1 MSLVRAELRRLAKR
15 RITRWMTV
23 LVLGLMAT
31 VAIVIAVENQKPG
44 PAARAEAEAAAAREF
59 QEQQTWME
67 QEIDACEQAHA
78 TGVDDEFYPADCE
91 EIRTWYPAQEEM
103 VEWNLPP
110 AFEFRDEFPD
120 MITVLAALLSMLA
133 FVVGAS
139 VVGAEWRTGGMMNLL
154 LWRPRRLQVLGT
166 KLTALLGTLLGL
178 GVLLG
183 AAWTA
188 AFWLIAT
195 YRGVTDGMTD
205 GTWQSFALTGVR
217 GMAMV
222 LVAGTIGFTVAS
234 IGRHTAAAMG
244 AAIAAIVVGVAG
256 VAIVAQGMLQLQFFE
271 RWMWTTYVT
280 AWLERSVVLQD
291 WSVPCIPSGATGE
304 CEQPQYEIT
313 WQMAGVGMAIVVVLL
328 LSVAMWQMRRR
339 DVT

>member
-1 MSLVRAELRRLAKR
+1 MSLVRAELRRLSKR
-15 RITRWMTV
+15 RMTRWMLL

-31 VAIVIAVENQKPG
+31 VAIVMALENQKPG
-44 PAARAEAEAAAAREF
+44 PAAQAEAEAAAAREF
-59 QEQQTWME
+59 QEQQGWME
-67 QEIDACEQAHA
+67 QEIAACEEAHE
-78 TGVDDEFYPADCE
+78 TGVDDDFYPADCE
-91 EIRTWYPAQEEM
+91 EIRTWYPSQEEM

-110 AFEFRDEFPD
+110 TFEFRDEFPA
-120 MITVLAALLSMLA
+120 MITVFAALLSMFA

-154 LWRPRRLQVLGT
+154 LWRPRRLQVLGS
-166 KLTALLGTLLGL
+166 KLTALLGTLVGL

-188 AFWLIAT
+188 VFWLIAT

-205 GTWQSFALTGVR
+205 GTWQSLALTGVR
-217 GMAMV
+217 GITLV
-222 LVAGTIGFTVAS
+222 LVAGTIGFAIAS

-256 VAIVAQGMLQLQFFE
+256 VGIIAEGLLQLQFFE

-280 AWLERSVVLQD
+280 AWLDKTAVLRD
-291 WSVPCIPSGATGE
+291 WSVPCIPSGESGE
-304 CEQPQYEIT
+304 CEVPQYEIT
-313 WQMAGVGMAIVVVLL
+313 WQVAGVGMAVLVALL
-328 LSVAMWQMRRR
+328 LGAAMWQIRRR